1 MSNTSIEDFYEFPSI
16 SKLQFKQNIGNLYSS
31 KVSRINSIKFRT
43 SGTTGSPMVGFVR
56 IGDMQLRFQVI
67 LKAMC
72 ESGFDISDRYARF
85 IGKGVAEKG
94 NVYRTDLFNRHYFF
108 SISRISDETA
118 LLYYKAIKENCIKYL
133 EGYPSTISNLVDVFR
148 RNNLFV
154 DGVELVML
162 TAEKLNDHDRQNIQ
176 GYFKCKIFD
185 YYGSTEQSIFIYR
198 PSDKQYYEVSNS
210 TGYLEVRKEDGT
222 LASDGEE
229 GELLVTSYT
238 SSYTPLVRYQIGDRC
253 VVHRRIVLEDG
264 SCHYMLKEIIGRNE
278 ESFRTRDGR
287 IVSRF
292 SLVLKF
298 LPDSVLRAQLFLSE
312 KSNEIKVVYVAD
324 VEIKSYEF
332 DRFVS
337 KISEMVGLGYVF
349 SFDRVKDLTRGS
361 S

>member
-1 MSNTSIEDFYEFPSI
+1 M
-16 SKLQFKQNIGNLYSS
+16 
-31 KVSRINSIKFRT
+31 
-43 SGTTGSPMVGFVR
+43 
-56 IGDMQLRFQVI
+56 
-67 LKAMC
+67 
-72 ESGFDISDRYARF
+72 
-85 IGKGVAEKG
+85 
-94 NVYRTDLFNRHYFF
+94 
-108 SISRISDETA
+108 
-118 LLYYKAIKENCIKYL
+118 
-133 EGYPSTISNLVDVFR
+133 
-148 RNNLFV
+148 

-176 GYFKCKIFD
+176 EYFKCEIFD

-198 PSDKQYYEVSNS
+198 PSDKEYYEVSNL
-210 TGYLEVRKEDGT
+210 TGYLEVRKEDGC

-253 VVHRRIVLEDG
+253 VVHRQIVLEDG
-264 SCHYMLKEIIGRNE
+264 SLHYTLKEIIGRNE

-298 LPDSVLRAQLFLSE
+298 LPNSILRAQLFLSE

-324 VEIKSYEF
+324 VDIKTYEF

-337 KISEMVGLGYVF
+337 KISEMVGLGYAF
-349 SFDRVKDLTRGS
+349 SFDRVKDLTRDLSGKIRTVFVKKMTYRVLYIVPS
-361 S
+361 LDMGGAEMLLVNWLNLCERAPAHFKFELLIVGQKAGLLPMIHNSNIVVHHFAATKLNYLSKLPDVVKLVFELKPHIIHSHLFKANILARFLKVFYVSAKVVNHYHGLYLYG